1 MTATPE
7 EVIRDAVDAGIAGG
21 IRSTITNARCVVDAC
36 RGNPAEALDA
46 LDELFTLTLAELDLK
61 ETP

>member
-21 IRSTITNARCVVDAC
+21 IRSTITNARRVVDAL
-36 RGNPAEALDA
+36 RDNPTEALDA

-61 ETP
+61 ENP